1 VSKTFTELF
10 EKRQKQ
16 EKPKIGSLLKG
27 TIVSINREKAII
39 NVGLQSEGFIPL
51 DEFKNSQGEL
61 EIAEGDVV
69 EVALKSIDDGLGN
82 TLLSYVDAKRIKL
95 WQSLEVSMNSE
106 EIVTG
111 LVTGVVKGGL
121 SVNIGVLKAFLPD
134 RLVDMHS
141 VKDFSH
147 LVGREIM
154 IVVVKMD
161 EVKGRIVVSRRAV
174 MKKDDLISHET
185 LSSVLQKGA
194 VVDGTVVRFVDYGAF
209 VNLGTTDG
217 LLHVKDISWA
227 HIDHPSE
234 RLSIGDKVRVL
245 ILDHNEN
252 RGRISLGLKQ
262 LLPSPWNNIADR
274 LPVGKRVTGTVSNLT
289 DYGAFVRVED
299 GVEGLVHA
307 SEMDWTSVNI
317 RPSAVVKLGQEV
329 DVVVLDVHESKN
341 RLSLSM
347 RQAQINPWATFKET
361 YNKGSEIIGIIS
373 SITDFGLF
381 IELPGGIDGL
391 VRLTNILQEK
401 YSSDELES
409 VFSIGQQVKVEVLD
423 IDAEKKRIGLS
434 IQQSKD
440 IFSVNNTTKKK
451 NVSDTSQTQLLDPA
465 LSSVINDYLIFIDTC
480 SLMEDGSKDV
490 FSNELCEQLVKND
503 RKIKILDRVL
513 VELNNHINSNHERK
527 KQLAAN
533 GIQIIEKFKKFD
545 CVDIV
550 AVGQDSSKD
559 PIPDELFQS
568 IFVYYRSKNKICLIT
583 QDVNL
588 SHDVLA
594 LNSSRS
600 TGERYGKKTI
610 KGIKVFRIDS
620 QNKLKEFYTDI
631 SKLELKDKQEDAVI
645 KPFKKVGDI
654 NALNKTAVVNSLI
667 PESGDFV
674 KTLDGKNIYL
684 YDEISIGGEGKVYSV
699 NDTEVCK
706 IYKKDKFLESSFQKL
721 KLMTSNKVEVKG
733 VCWPKSIVYNAN
745 NEPVGYLMN
754 KAQGVELS
762 RSIFQPKLLGIRF
775 PTWDRKSLAKL
786 CVKILDK
793 IIALHQY
800 NIFIGDI
807 NGQNIMVTESLD
819 VYFVDTDSFQ
829 VEGYPCPVGLVL
841 FTAPEIQGIN
851 FKSFLRTV
859 ENENFAI
866 ATLLFMILMPGKPP
880 YSHQGGTTIAENIKK
895 GEFSYPL
902 HGKTYNKQAPQGPWR
917 FMWSHLPHKVKTNFN
932 NAFSNSDRFS
942 ASEWRKTLDQYVFE
956 LNKEYHSNEI
966 FPTGFKQVDD
976 KTKQKYNV

>member
-1 VSKTFTELF
+1 MNKTFTELF
-10 EKRQKQ
+10 ENSVEQQNVKV
-16 EKPKIGSLLKG
+16 GALLMGTVVSL
-27 TIVSINREKAII
+27 NHEKAII

-51 DEFKNSQGEL
+51 DEFKNSQGEI
-61 EIAEGDVV
+61 EVAEGDIV

-82 TLLSYVDAKRIKL
+82 TLLSYADAKRIKL
-95 WQSLEVSMNSE
+95 WKSLEQAMNSKE
-106 EIVTG
+106 VVTGIVTG
-111 LVTGVVKGGL
+111 AVKGGL
-121 SVNIGVLKAFLPD
+121 TVDIGVLKAFLPD
-134 RLVDMHS
+134 RLVDIHS

-147 LVGREIM
+147 LIGQEIM

-161 EVKGRIVVSRRAV
+161 EVKGRIVVSRREV
-174 MKKDDLISHET
+174 MKKDDLINHEA
-185 LSSVLQKGA
+185 LSSVFQKGA

-252 RGRISLGLKQ
+252 RGRTSLGLKQ

-329 DVVVLDVHESKN
+329 DVVVLDLHESKN

-347 RQAQINPWATFKET
+347 KQAQINPWATFKET
-361 YNKGSEIIGIIS
+361 YNKGSEIIGNIS

-391 VRLTNILQEK
+391 VHLTNILQEK

-423 IDAEKKRIGLS
+423 IDAEKKRISLS
-434 IQQSKD
+434 IQQPKD
-440 IFSVNNTTKKK
+440 IISVNDTTKKK
-451 NVSDTSQTQLLDPA
+451 TASDTFQTQLLDPA
-465 LSSVINDYLIFIDTC
+465 LLSVIKDYLIFVDTC
-480 SLMEDGSKDV
+480 SLMEDGSKDI
-490 FSNELCEQLVKND
+490 FSNEFCDQLVKNN

-513 VELNNHINSNHERK
+513 VELNNHINSNNVRK
-527 KQLAAN
+527 KQLAVN
-533 GIQIIEKFKKFD
+533 GMQVIENFKKYD
-545 CVDIV
+545 CIDIIK
-550 AVGQDSSKD
+550 VGQDSKKD

-588 SHDVLA
+588 SHDILT

-610 KGIKVFRIDS
+610 KGIKILRIDG
-620 QNKLKEFYTDI
+620 QNKLKEFYSDI
-631 SKLELKDKQEDAVI
+631 KNVKLDDKQKKVVI
-645 KPFKKVGDI
+645 NPFKKVVDVNI
-654 NALNKTAVVNSLI
+654 LNKSIVFNSLI

-674 KTLDGKNIYL
+674 MTQDGTNIYL
-684 YDEISIGGEGKVYSV
+684 YDEIAAGGEGKVYSI

-706 IYKKDKFLESSFQKL
+706 IYKKDKLLESSVQKL

-733 VCWPKSIVYNAN
+733 VCWPKSIVYNTN

-754 KAQGVELS
+754 KAEGIELS
-762 RSIFQPKLLGIRF
+762 RSVFQPKLLGIRF
-775 PTWDRKSLAKL
+775 PNWDRKSLVKV
-786 CVKILDK
+786 CIKILDK
-793 IIALHQY
+793 IIELHQY
-800 NIFIGDI
+800 NIIVGDI
-807 NGQNIMVTESLD
+807 NGRNIMVTESLD
-819 VYFVDTDSFQ
+819 VYFVDADSFQ
-829 VEGYPCPVGLVL
+829 IEGYPCPVGLVL

-859 ENENFAI
+859 KNENFAI

-902 HGKTYNKQAPQGPWR
+902 HGKTYNKQAPQGAWR

-932 NAFSNSDRFS
+932 NTFSNGDRFS
-942 ASEWRKTLDQYVFE
+942 APEWRKTLDQYVFE
-956 LNKEYHSNEI
+956 LNMEYHSTEI
-966 FPTGFKQVDD
+966 IPTGFKQVDD

>member
-1 VSKTFTELF
+1 MSHKT
-10 EKRQKQ
+10 
-16 EKPKIGSLLKG
+16 S
-27 TIVSINREKAII
+27 S
-39 NVGLQSEGFIPL
+39 
-51 DEFKNSQGEL
+51 
-61 EIAEGDVV
+61 
-69 EVALKSIDDGLGN
+69 
-82 TLLSYVDAKRIKL
+82 
-95 WQSLEVSMNSE
+95 
-106 EIVTG
+106 
-111 LVTGVVKGGL
+111 
-121 SVNIGVLKAFLPD
+121 NI
-134 RLVDMHS
+134 
-141 VKDFSH
+141 
-147 LVGREIM
+147 
-154 IVVVKMD
+154 
-161 EVKGRIVVSRRAV
+161 
-174 MKKDDLISHET
+174 
-185 LSSVLQKGA
+185 LQKGA
-194 VVDGTVVRFVDYGAF
+194 VVEGTVAGFADYGAF

-234 RLSIGDKVRVL
+234 KLSIGDKVRVL
-245 ILDHNEN
+245 ILDYNEE

-262 LLPSPWNNIADR
+262 LAPSPWDNISDR
-274 LPVGKRVTGTVSNLT
+274 FPVGKKVTGTVSNLT
-289 DYGAFVRVED
+289 DYGAFVCIED
-299 GVEGLVHA
+299 GIEGLVHV
-307 SEMDWTSVNI
+307 SEMCWTNANI
-317 RPSAVVKLGQEV
+317 RPSTVVKLGQEV
-329 DVVVLDVHESKN
+329 DVVILDVQESKN

-347 RQAQINPWATFKET
+347 KQTQNNPWITFKET
-361 YNKGSEIIGIIS
+361 YNDGSQVIGNIS
-373 SITDFGLF
+373 SIADFGLF
-381 IELPGGIDGL
+381 IKLPGGIDGL

-409 VFSIGQQVKVEVLD
+409 VFSIGQQIKVKVLD

-440 IFSVNNTTKKK
+440 IISVNNIVKKDAI
-451 NVSDTSQTQLLDPA
+451 VSTAAQTQSIDTRLL
-465 LSSVINDYLIFIDTC
+465 SVLKDYLIFVDTC
-480 SLMEDGSKDV
+480 SLMEGSSKEV
-490 FSNELCEQLVKND
+490 FSNDFCEQLVKNN

-513 VELNNHINSNHERK
+513 VELNNHINSNHVRK
-527 KQLAAN
+527 NQLAVK

-545 CVDIV
+545 CVDIIE
-550 AVGQDSSKD
+550 VGQDPNKD

-568 IFVYYRSKNKICLIT
+568 IFVYHRSRNKICLIT

-610 KGIKVFRIDS
+610 KGIKVFRIDG
-620 QNKLKEFYTDI
+620 QNKLKEFYSDI
-631 SKLELKDKQEDAVI
+631 KDIELKDKRKDVVI
-645 KPFKKVGDI
+645 KPFKKVADV
-654 NALNKTAVVNSLI
+654 NTLNKSIVVNSLI
-667 PESGDFV
+667 PESSDFV

-684 YDEISIGGEGKVYSV
+684 YDEIATGGEGKVYSI

-706 IYKKDKFLESSFQKL
+706 IYKKDKLLESSVQKL

-745 NEPVGYLMN
+745 NEPVGHLMN
-754 KAQGVELS
+754 KAQGVELA

-775 PTWDRKSLAKL
+775 PTWDRKSLVKI

-793 IIALHQY
+793 IIELHQY
-800 NIFIGDI
+800 NIIIGDI

-902 HGKTYNKQAPQGPWR
+902 HGKKYNKQAPKGPWR
-917 FMWSHLPHKVKTNFN
+917 FMWSHLPHKVKMNFN
-932 NAFSNSDRFS
+932 NIFSNGERIS
-942 ASEWRKTLDQYVFE
+942 APEWRKILDQYVFE
-956 LNKEYHSNEI
+956 LSKEYHSTEI
-966 FPTGFKQVDD
+966 FPTEFKHVDNE
-976 KTKQKYNV
+976 TKQKYNV